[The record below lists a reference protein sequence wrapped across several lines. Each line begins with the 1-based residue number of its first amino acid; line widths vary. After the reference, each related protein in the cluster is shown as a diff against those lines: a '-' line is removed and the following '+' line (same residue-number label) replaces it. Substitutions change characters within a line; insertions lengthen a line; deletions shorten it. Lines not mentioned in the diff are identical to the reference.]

1 MSLDATR
8 ESIFQNDIIQQM
20 LAKGW
25 QLGTPQG
32 YNRETALYE
41 QDVLDFVQ
49 QTQAQDW
56 QKFQR
61 IFPQDTERHFLEAV
75 VAQLKKADIN
85 ATDEQSRSYGTL
97 GVLRHGVKTRSARF
111 FLCQFKPE
119 HALNPDTLAN
129 YKKNICRIVQIGR
142 AHV

>member
-20 LAKGW
+20 LAQGW

-49 QTQAQDW
+49 QTL
-56 QKFQR
+56 F
-61 IFPQDTERHFLEAV
+61 EA
-75 VAQLKKADIN
+75 K
-85 ATDEQSRSYGTL
+85 
-97 GVLRHGVKTRSARF
+97 
-111 FLCQFKPE
+111 
-119 HALNPDTLAN
+119 
-129 YKKNICRIVQIGR
+129 
-142 AHV
+142 

>member
-20 LAKGW
+20 LAQGW

-111 FLCQFKPE
+111 SSVS
-119 HALNPDTLAN
+119 LNLNMPS
-129 YKKNICRIVQIGR
+129 IRIP
-142 AHV
+142 

>member
-1 MSLDATR
+1 MDTTR

-20 LAKGW
+20 LAHGW

-111 FLCQFKPE
+111 FLCQFSWV
-119 HALNPDTLAN
+119 
-129 YKKNICRIVQIGR
+129 CW
-142 AHV
+142 

>member
-20 LAKGW
+20 LAQGW
-25 QLGTPQG
+25 KLGTPQG

-61 IFPQDTERHFLEAV
+61 IFHAEDAHRVSSNVRESNP
-75 VAQLKKADIN
+75 AQ
-85 ATDEQSRSYGTL
+85 
-97 GVLRHGVKTRSARF
+97 
-111 FLCQFKPE
+111 P
-119 HALNPDTLAN
+119 P
-129 YKKNICRIVQIGR
+129 
-142 AHV
+142 

>member
-20 LAKGW
+20 LAQGW

-61 IFPQDTERHFLEAV
+61 IFPQDTERHFLETV

-85 ATDEQSRSYGTL
+85 ATDEQSRSYHCCPTIFHKRKL
-97 GVLRHGVKTRSARF
+97 
-111 FLCQFKPE
+111 
-119 HALNPDTLAN
+119 
-129 YKKNICRIVQIGR
+129 I
-142 AHV
+142 